1 MSPRNGTL
9 PTLQDR
15 HNQLPVFPPIAP
27 QPSHPYYYVSNNGGV
42 SELPSRNG
50 HFPPPDDK
58 QNGASP
64 DLPFEDIA
72 LWERDGNRQSQH
84 LGLSSADGLKSS
96 TPHQSQQ
103 PYYISAGVHSEF
115 SSQKSL
121 IPTNDGLTDETSISS
136 FDNDV
141 VPTKSKLQDDQH
153 GTIYDTVKREGMEK
167 RSKTSDDRDDK
178 KLPFLKRISNGIVF
192 GLEAFFYK

>member
-1 MSPRNGTL
+1 M
-9 PTLQDR
+9 
-15 HNQLPVFPPIAP
+15 
-27 QPSHPYYYVSNNGGV
+27 
-42 SELPSRNG
+42 PSRND

-64 DLPFEDIA
+64 DLSFEDIA

-84 LGLSSADGLKSS
+84 LGLSSADGLESS
-96 TPHQSQQ
+96 TPHQSQP

-121 IPTNDGLTDETSISS
+121 IPANDGLTDETSISS
-136 FDNDV
+136 SDNDV

>member
-1 MSPRNGTL
+1 M
-9 PTLQDR
+9 
-15 HNQLPVFPPIAP
+15 
-27 QPSHPYYYVSNNGGV
+27 
-42 SELPSRNG
+42 PSRNG
-50 HFPPPDDK
+50 NFPPPDDK

-84 LGLSSADGLKSS
+84 LGLSSADDLKTSRM
-96 TPHQSQQ
+96 HQSQP
-103 PYYISAGVHSEF
+103 PYYISSGVHSEF

-121 IPTNDGLTDETSISS
+121 IPTNDGVTDETSISS
-136 FDNDV
+136 SDNGV
-141 VPTKSKLQDDQH
+141 VPTKNRLQDEQQ
-153 GTIYDTVKREGMEK
+153 GSIYDTVKREGMEK
-167 RSKTSDDRDDK
+167 RSNTSGDRDGK